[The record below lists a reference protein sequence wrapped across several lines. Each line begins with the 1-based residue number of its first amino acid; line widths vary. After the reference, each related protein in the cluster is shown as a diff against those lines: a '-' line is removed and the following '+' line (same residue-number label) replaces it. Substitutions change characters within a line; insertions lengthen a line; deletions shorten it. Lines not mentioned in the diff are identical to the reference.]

1 MYHPSCT
8 VLHMNTITPSLIDH
22 LLTSH
27 ITDLASEGTVTYVNA
42 IGSIVEVWMS
52 VTTSG
57 ETHRIIRRIPCT
69 SPQQASSIAR
79 LSKAVW
85 YKA

>member
-8 VLHMNTITPSLIDH
+8 VLDMNTITPSPIDH
-22 LLTSH
+22 LLTSP
-27 ITDLASEGTVTYVNA
+27 IIDLASEGTVTYINA
-42 IGSIVEVWMS
+42 IGNIVEVWMS
-52 VTTSG
+52 VTTSD
-57 ETHRIIRRIPCT
+57 ETHRIIRHIPCT

>member
-8 VLHMNTITPSLIDH
+8 VLDMNTITPSPIDH

-27 ITDLASEGTVTYVNA
+27 ITDLASEGTVTYINA
-42 IGSIVEVWMS
+42 IGNIVEVWLS
-52 VTTSG
+52 VTTSD
-57 ETHRIIRRIPCT
+57 ETHRIIRHIPCT

>member
-8 VLHMNTITPSLIDH
+8 VLDMNTITSSPIDH

-42 IGSIVEVWMS
+42 LGSIVEIWMS

-57 ETHRIIRRIPCT
+57 ETHRIIRHIHCS

>member
-1 MYHPSCT
+1 
-8 VLHMNTITPSLIDH
+8 MNTITPSLINH

-52 VTTSG
+52 VTTSD
-57 ETHRIIRRIPCT
+57 ETHRIIRRIPCA
-69 SPQQASSIAR
+69 SPQQASNIAR

>member
-1 MYHPSCT
+1 
-8 VLHMNTITPSLIDH
+8 MNTITSPPIDH
-22 LLTSH
+22 LLTSP
-27 ITDLASEGTVTYVNA
+27 IVDLASEGTVTYINA
-42 IGSIVEVWMS
+42 IGNIVEVWLS
-52 VTTSG
+52 VTTSDD
-57 ETHRIIRRIPCT
+57 THRIIRRIPCS